1 MAVIIVCAL
10 LVGVERTFEE
20 DTVVRNFEAFHGCIY
35 VVRRGD
41 TLFRIGARYGVSF
54 MALAAING
62 IPYPDLIFPG
72 MVLSVPC
79 HPYTPPPPP
88 PPLKPTTCEQGQ
100 TYTVK
105 RGDNLFRIALNY
117 GTTVNALRD
126 ANDLWNKV
134 LHPGRVLTIPCAKA
148 SSKTAPIAPAVAPT
162 AIAPSKVAPQNVPP
176 TPVAPPTTAPQTN
189 MTPIPNAQPT
199 TAPPVNMTP
208 IPIEQPTTAPQT
220 IPEGATNIKM
230 QDGKFDPAQVRV
242 PVGTTVVW
250 KNAEAAGGT
259 TYSVTSGAAG
269 SPNNYFDSG
278 AVMPGEN
285 FQFNFT
291 TIGVYDYY
299 SKSSPTM
306 TGQVIVIAQ

>member
-1 MAVIIVCAL
+1 MAVIIVCAM

-35 VVRRGD
+35 VVQRGD

-54 MALAAING
+54 LALAEING

-88 PPLKPTTCEQGQ
+88 PPLKPATCEQGQ

-134 LHPGRVLTIPCAKA
+134 LHPGRVLAIPCANA
-148 SSKTAPIAPAVAPT
+148 LSKTAPIAPAVAPT
-162 AIAPSKVAPQNVPP
+162 NAPSPTTIAPSKVAPQNVPP
-176 TPVAPPTTAPQTN
+176 TPVVSPTVVAPTTE
-189 MTPIPNAQPT
+189 

-220 IPEGATNIKM
+220 VPEGATIIKM
-230 QDGKFDPAQVRV
+230 QDGKFDPVQVRV

-250 KNAEAAGGT
+250 ENAEAAGGA

-285 FQFNFT
+285 FQFTFST
-291 TIGVYDYY
+291 LGVYDYY

-306 TGQVIVIAQ
+306 IGQVVVISQ